1 MMKRLLRFLS
11 GVMSIS
17 SAVLGLL
24 LFYRI
29 RSQAGRVLFV
39 AKATASAVT
48 PFTLVLGALGAGLGL
63 LLRSPAALLSGLLGA
78 WISKRYIHQVTAPHD
93 KFREAFGPIWQGQ
106 VPVHLWPKMLWS
118 RWQWQAPIKP
128 EPRSEL
134 DVTYWVLPHSGRPLF
149 CDVWYPSDDVERS
162 GLGVIYLHGSGW
174 QLLNKDV
181 GTRAFFKHM
190 TAQGHVVMDV
200 AYRLAPEA
208 DFPDMVGDVKRAV
221 AWMKVN
227 AERLEIDPQHI
238 VLMGGSAGA
247 HLALLAAYTPG
258 HPEMTPEDVHN
269 VDTTVKGVASFYGPT
284 DLMALYEHI
293 APIFPDPRQARADRD
308 RRSTLLYKL
317 VAAAVRLNLK
327 LVMPDLYQWSREHGP
342 ARLSDDDTLLKMLGG
357 TPSEAPQNYQRYSP
371 ITYAGPGSPPTLLFQ
386 GEHDYLVPTGS
397 ALALVDKLR
406 HNGVPALAIVF
417 PQTGHAFDLVL
428 PAISPVA
435 QSALY
440 DLDRFLGIMA
450 GDIS

>member
-1 MMKRLLRFLS
+1 
-11 GVMSIS
+11 
-17 SAVLGLL
+17 
-24 LFYRI
+24 
-29 RSQAGRVLFV
+29 
-39 AKATASAVT
+39 
-48 PFTLVLGALGAGLGL
+48 
-63 LLRSPAALLSGLLGA
+63 
-78 WISKRYIHQVTAPHD
+78 
-93 KFREAFGPIWQGQ
+93 
-106 VPVHLWPKMLWS
+106 
-118 RWQWQAPIKP
+118 
-128 EPRSEL
+128 L
-134 DVTYWVLPHSGRPLF
+134 DVIYWVLPHSGRRLL
-149 CDVWYPSDDVERS
+149 CDVWYPADEVERS

-174 QLLNKDV
+174 QLLDKDV

-190 TAQGHVVMDV
+190 TANGHVVMDV

-208 DFPDMVGDVKRAV
+208 DFPDMVGDAKRAV

-258 HPEMTPEDVHN
+258 VSEMTPEDVYN
-269 VDTTVKGVASFYGPT
+269 VDTTVKGVVSFYGPT
-284 DLMALYEHI
+284 DLTALYEHI
-293 APIFPDPRQARADRD
+293 APIFPDPRLVQADRD
-308 RRSTLLYKL
+308 RRNTLLYKL
-317 VAAAVRLNLK
+317 LAAAVRLNLK

-357 TPSEAPQNYQRYSP
+357 TPGEAPQNYQRYSP
-371 ITYAGPGSPPTLLFQ
+371 ITYAGPDSPPTLLFQ

-406 HNGVPALAIVF
+406 QNNVPALAVVF
-417 PQTGHAFDLVL
+417 PQTSHGFDLVL
-428 PAISPVA
+428 PTISPVA

-450 GDIS
+450 GEAS